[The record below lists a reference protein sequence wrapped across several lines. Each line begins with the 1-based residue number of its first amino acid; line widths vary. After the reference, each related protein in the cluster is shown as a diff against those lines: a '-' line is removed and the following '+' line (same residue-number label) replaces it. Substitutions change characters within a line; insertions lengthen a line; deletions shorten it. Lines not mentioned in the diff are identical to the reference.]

1 MKTLLS
7 SRGLFLLGFLVL
19 IATNIIVLVGV
30 ASNRSNEPESQITLT
45 ERELA
50 LSYHTYEENSGLRL
64 RLDWRALGKEDS
76 YGYTDWRSPMWLN
89 SQKLK
94 ALGFM
99 LEDDVDAYGYS
110 NRYKRSIPKEVFIV
124 LEVGGEPYREAVKR
138 AEAVFER
145 EKRLFEGNPEDKPMK
160 DNFERA
166 KRNLEHERLE
176 KTRLFAID
184 AGLNTQVLREKYA
197 DRARYII
204 TRGLVK
210 PGYRYNN
217 KIKEIYGY
225 ISKLSVEM
233 IHVPLEHRQMF
244 DSILDNYGFRKNNSN
259 SHQYEVQLAYG
270 QRLEPWIVSVKS
282 RSDKADEK

>member
-1 MKTLLS
+1 MLS
-7 SRGLFLLGFLVL
+7 REVSVVPTSLFLLGFLVL

-166 KRNLEHERLE
+166 KRNLEHEQQSRACPA
-176 KTRLFAID
+176 T
-184 AGLNTQVLREKYA
+184 LREA
-197 DRARYII
+197 
-204 TRGLVK
+204 
-210 PGYRYNN
+210 
-217 KIKEIYGY
+217 
-225 ISKLSVEM
+225 
-233 IHVPLEHRQMF
+233 
-244 DSILDNYGFRKNNSN
+244 
-259 SHQYEVQLAYG
+259 
-270 QRLEPWIVSVKS
+270 IVY
-282 RSDKADEK
+282 RSDRPPQCCRTGPFCGLWR